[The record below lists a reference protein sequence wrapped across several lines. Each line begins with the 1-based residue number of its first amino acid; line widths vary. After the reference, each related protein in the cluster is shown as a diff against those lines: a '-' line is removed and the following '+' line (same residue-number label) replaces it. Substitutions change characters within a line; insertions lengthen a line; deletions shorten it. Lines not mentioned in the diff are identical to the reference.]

1 MLYQVKRASAKGL
14 VAANE
19 ASVTAPL
26 STAVFVTTT
35 PNVHF
40 LCILLVVLSFH
51 DGKYEYLLHCF
62 HRF

>member
-40 LCILLVVLSFH
+40 LCIVLSFH